1 MVLFIEPEYLVF
13 PACAGMIPGID
24 TAISQIDGV
33 PRMCGDD
40 PVLIRLIPCH
50 EVCSPRLWG

>member
-40 PVLIRLIPCH
+40 PEYLSWLGKQFR
-50 EVCSPRLWG
+50 CSPHVRG